1 LDGSRY
7 RDLAEKFE
15 TSVLINSHFV
25 SDMLKRGEFVEYR
38 SPTRNRMTSS
48 FISHVTY

>member
-15 TSVLINSHFV
+15 TSVLIHFV